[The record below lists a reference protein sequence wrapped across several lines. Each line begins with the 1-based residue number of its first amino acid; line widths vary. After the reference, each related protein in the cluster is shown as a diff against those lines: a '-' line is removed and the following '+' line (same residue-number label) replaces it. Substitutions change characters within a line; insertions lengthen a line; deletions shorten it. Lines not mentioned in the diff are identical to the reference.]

1 MRFVVITSRIFLL
14 IVPRETN
21 CKIMLKREKH
31 LAVPI
36 NFREEKDA
44 RKHAPCPFIL
54 PTIDF
59 QSLSL

>member
-36 NFREEKDA
+36 HFREDKDA

-54 PTIDF
+54 STIDF
-59 QSLSL
+59 LSLSL

>member
-36 NFREEKDA
+36 HFRESKST

-59 QSLSL
+59 LSLSP